1 MRNFSPQRRAAVLCA
16 ASAAIIP
23 AVVVLN
29 RHSDT
34 AAHYDGLLGTGVG
47 LVIGVSIVMLRKARR
62 AC

>member
-16 ASAAIIP
+16 AGAAIIP
-23 AVVVLN
+23 ALLVSSH
-29 RHSDT
+29 RSDT
-34 AAHYDGLLGTGVG
+34 AAHYYGLLGTAVG